1 MHALRSQYLMKFAPS
16 LGIAVVLLSAIG
28 CTSKEETIKT
38 TFPGTIVVYS
48 SCQAKIKILGCS
60 DMGGAEP
67 RGNIISTIDD
77 YPQAGWGFGRLRML
91 PEQTQIEW
99 IREDTGQKFSQIVPL
114 PKNLLGAK
122 GTLLFY
128 LDEKD
133 EWSIWL
139 TGDSN
144 YLNDVP
150 IHKSRKNNQ

>member
-1 MHALRSQYLMKFAPS
+1 MHELRWQYTTKFPLAIVAL
-16 LGIAVVLLSAIG
+16 IVLLSVIG
-28 CTSKEETIKT
+28 CVSKEETIKT
-38 TFPGTIVVYS
+38 TYPGTILVYS

-77 YPQAGWGFGRLRML
+77 YPQKGWGFGRLRKL

-144 YLNDVP
+144 YLDYVP
-150 IHKSRKNNQ
+150 THKSRKSNQ